1 LAKARAEGRVVG
13 KLVYS
18 SKKEADVARSVAV
31 PKGKGKAPI
40 KPTKSKAPVKPKGKV
55 FEKVLSPISGNG
67 FVAVELDLDEFTRV
81 GLSDK
86 QVQDGELKQVSLT
99 VKPSLFSNEGII
111 NVYAAVYPVER
122 SGRAAPSLTVATVA
136 AIKPSVRKA
145 VKSSG
150 ATFTVPIPKKV
161 EVFSWTGNSSYDA
174 GDRYVVYV
182 KAECLGRD
190 PTEQQK
196 LESKGFMAVEAKITL
211 QAKEHKVM
219 NYLTGLSVEE
229 EDEEPAASTSTP
241 VKKATS
247 SSKWGASI

>member
-31 PKGKGKAPI
+31 PKTKGKAPI

-55 FEKVLSPISGNG
+55 FEKVLSPMAGNG

-86 QVQDGELKQVSLT
+86 FIADGELKQVSLT
-99 VKPSLFSNEGII
+99 VKPALFSNEGII
-111 NVYAAVYPVER
+111 NIYAAVYPVER
-122 SGRAAPSLTVATVA
+122 SGKAASSLTVATVS

-145 VKSSG
+145 VKSAG
-150 ATFTVPIPKKV
+150 ATFNVPIPKKV
-161 EVFSWTGNSSYDA
+161 EVFSWTGNDSYGN
-174 GDRYVVYV
+174 GDRFVIYV

-196 LESKGFMAVEAKITL
+196 LETKGFMAIEAKITL
-211 QAKEHKVM
+211 QAKEQRVM
-219 NYLTGLSVEE
+219 NYLTSPIEE
-229 EDEEPAASTSTP
+229 SEDEPPASTSSA
-241 VKKATS
+241 VKKA
-247 SSKWGASI
+247 SSKWGANI